1 MGGSF
6 SCLAGD
12 SCNERTALD
21 RRGLGYLFE
30 EGTRFA
36 GRRCDY
42 GWDVGRFEG
51 SDVKVKRSGQKVNS
65 VSVKWSVAVAPAIAQ
80 GWMSSLFNYD
90 EITFFHSERM
100 VHLVDSIA
108 QAVGLDGDGLIEARE
123 AAGFHDLG
131 KVEVPISILG
141 KAGTLTKE
149 EFVAVK
155 AHSAVGA
162 DLILKASPDFW
173 NIAQGVRTHHER
185 LDGSGYPDGLKG
197 EEIPILGRIIA
208 VADVFDALTH
218 PRPYRAGM
226 FSAESALEFLEDNVG
241 SSFDP
246 GVVSALMAIVGPTS
260 LAW

>member
-1 MGGSF
+1 
-6 SCLAGD
+6 
-12 SCNERTALD
+12 
-21 RRGLGYLFE
+21 
-30 EGTRFA
+30 
-36 GRRCDY
+36 
-42 GWDVGRFEG
+42 
-51 SDVKVKRSGQKVNS
+51 
-65 VSVKWSVAVAPAIAQ
+65 
-80 GWMSSLFNYD
+80 MSSLLNYD

-108 QAVGLDGDGLIEARE
+108 QAVGLDGDELIEARE

-141 KAGTLTKE
+141 KAGTLTKD

-162 DLILKASPDFW
+162 DLILKASPDLW

-218 PRPYRAGM
+218 PRPYRQAM
-226 FSAESALEFLEDNVG
+226 FSAESAIEYLQDNART
-241 SSFDP
+241 SFDP
-246 GVVSALMAIVGPTS
+246 RVVSAMCAVKDTVRLTY
-260 LAW
+260 

>member
-1 MGGSF
+1 MRSGVIFGGS
-6 SCLAGD
+6 
-12 SCNERTALD
+12 
-21 RRGLGYLFE
+21 
-30 EGTRFA
+30 
-36 GRRCDY
+36 
-42 GWDVGRFEG
+42 
-51 SDVKVKRSGQKVNS
+51 GQRVNS
-65 VSVKWSVAVAPAIAQ
+65 TEAKWSVAVAPAIAQ
-80 GWMSSLFNYD
+80 SWMSSLLNYD
-90 EITFFHSERM
+90 EITFFHSERL

-108 QAVGLDGDGLIEARE
+108 QAVGLDGDQLIEARE

-141 KAGTLTKE
+141 KAGSLTKE
-149 EFVAVK
+149 EFSAVK

-162 DLILKASPDFW
+162 DLILKASPDLW

-218 PRPYRAGM
+218 PRPYRTGM
-226 FSAESALEFLEDNVG
+226 FSAESALEFLKDNAG

-246 GVVSALMAIVGPTS
+246 PVVLALAAIVDSTDFAGYLTS
-260 LAW
+260 PC

>member
-1 MGGSF
+1 MHGF
-6 SCLAGD
+6 
-12 SCNERTALD
+12 ALD
-21 RRGLGYLFE
+21 RREFGYLVE

-36 GRRCDY
+36 GMRCGY
-42 GWDVGRFEG
+42 GWDLARYLRFGVRFDGSGGRVTFT
-51 SDVKVKRSGQKVNS
+51 DA
-65 VSVKWSVAVAPAIAQ
+65 KWSVAVAPTIAQ

-100 VHLVDSIA
+100 VHLVDSIS
-108 QAVGLDGDGLIEARE
+108 QAVGLDGDDLIEARE

-197 EEIPILGRIIA
+197 AEIPILGRIIA

-218 PRPYRAGM
+218 PRPYRKGM
-226 FSAESALEFLEDNVG
+226 FSAESALEFLADNVE

-246 GVVSALMAIVGPTS
+246 HVVSALTSIVDSTS
-260 LAW
+260 LGC